1 MLGNRHKTDQA
12 NACKSKNVWAR
23 RGLQSAV
30 STMEQGNVTP
40 GLMTAKQQK
49 HPVKHP
55 EKSTF
60 FDSAVY
66 EEQLM
71 VQLTG
76 PGQGEQVATEA

>member
-1 MLGNRHKTDQA
+1 
-12 NACKSKNVWAR
+12 
-23 RGLQSAV
+23 
-30 STMEQGNVTP
+30 MEQGNVTP

-60 FDSAVY
+60 LDSAVY

-76 PGQGEQVATEA
+76 SGQGEQVATEA